1 MSIGKIVGYSIFAT
15 AAAAVG
21 TVVIAVGALAGV
33 NWLNRKAW
41 DSMFVTGDDESP
53 ENQNDKQTP

>member
-21 TVVIAVGALAGV
+21 TVAIAVGALAGV

-41 DSMFVTGDDESP
+41 DSMFATGDDESP